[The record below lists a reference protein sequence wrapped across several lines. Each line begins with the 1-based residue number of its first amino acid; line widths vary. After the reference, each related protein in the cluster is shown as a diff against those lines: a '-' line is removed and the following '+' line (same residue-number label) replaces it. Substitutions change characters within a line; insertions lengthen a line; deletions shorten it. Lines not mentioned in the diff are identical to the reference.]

1 MSDSAQVT
9 YAIPISVQTTASLN
23 ISMKDALKGI
33 KNDSSL
39 ESVNWLNTHA
49 QSSTARANQHVQF
62 LFQSMGKPSRSLGFS
77 LPLQRKTSFI
87 MPNILILQ
95 RYRPRLKKTIRPK
108 PKKTLRHWKKRAK
121 QTVHPIVCILE
132 ITDGSI
138 SLSTIPVTISK
149 TVLSQDD
156 YPAPDTVFTLR
167 SHTDSAGWNSLY
179 WRDRYRKYGAS
190 GRSAVVHKRKSIV
203 QTFQHTV
210 HPS

>member
-49 QSSTARANQHVQF
+49 QSSTAQQISMYSFFSINGKAVAQHR
-62 LFQSMGKPSRSLGFS
+62 LP

-108 PKKTLRHWKKRAK
+108 PKKPYDTGKESE
-121 QTVHPIVCILE
+121 TY
-132 ITDGSI
+132 GSSYRLYLGNNGRLDL
-138 SLSTIPVTISK
+138 SLDHSVTISK
-149 TVLSQDD
+149 TVLSRTIT
-156 YPAPDTVFTLR
+156 PLPI
-167 SHTDSAGWNSLY
+167 
-179 WRDRYRKYGAS
+179 RYLLTKP
-190 GRSAVVHKRKSIV
+190 H
-203 QTFQHTV
+203 
-210 HPS
+210 